1 MCGEYY
7 EEDPPL
13 LLKRYIAQRDL
24 KIEALEAAV
33 RNRDATI
40 VQLIRTAEEHRRDM
54 LEAVDHAASLQLD
67 LGSEE
72 EEEGEDQSEI
82 NRLEEEN
89 QNLSI
94 ALQDAED
101 TISDLRDEIEAFE
114 KAAAKPKKKG
124 GRK

>member
-1 MCGEYY
+1 MCEEYY
-7 EEDPPL
+7 HDDPPH
-13 LLKRYIAQRDL
+13 LLKRYIAERDL
-24 KIEALEAAV
+24 KIETLEAAV
-33 RNRDATI
+33 QNREVTI
-40 VQLIRTAEEHRRDM
+40 VQLIRTAEDHRRD
-54 LEAVDHAASLQLD
+54 LIEAGDRAASLQLD

-114 KAAAKPKKKG
+114 KPKKKAKKG